1 MRRDMEKIIFAL
13 PGNEALAEK
22 LCNLTGIEQ
31 GQLELRQFPD
41 GESLVK
47 LLSSVEN
54 KSALLI
60 CSLTQPDTRSLP
72 LYFLGRLCKDL
83 GAREVVLVAP
93 YLGYMRQDI
102 RFHPGEAVTAS
113 YFAEFIS
120 GFVDRLITVD
130 PHLHRNKEL
139 SDIYSVPGMN
149 IQAAPAVA
157 SWIKTNIRQPLI
169 LGPDIESKQW
179 VSEVALDAEAPYEV
193 LQKSRLGD
201 RQVEIVLPDLN
212 AYAGRTPVL
221 VDDIISTGTT
231 MKTAFGLLEFLGFKK
246 PVCIGVHAV
255 FSEDA
260 YASLKNSYVGNIVTT
275 NTIAHESNQI
285 DVAPLIAVHI

>member
-1 MRRDMEKIIFAL
+1 MRTDMEKIIFAL
-13 PGNEALAEK
+13 PGNETFASK
-22 LCNLTGIEQ
+22 LSQLTGIEI

-41 GESLVK
+41 GETLVK

-54 KSALLI
+54 KSAILI
-60 CSLTQPDTRSLP
+60 CSLNQPDTRSLP

-83 GAREVVLVAP
+83 GAPQVVLVAP

-102 RFHPGEAVTAS
+102 RFHPGEAVTAT

-139 SDIYSVPGMN
+139 SDIYAVPN
-149 IQAAPAVA
+149 LVIQASPSVA

-179 VSEVALDAEAPYEV
+179 VSKVAADAEAPYEV
-193 LQKSRLGD
+193 LQKSRHGD
-201 RQVEIVLPDLN
+201 RQVDIVLPDLN
-212 AYAGRTPVL
+212 AYKGLTPVL

-231 MKTAFGLLEFLGFKK
+231 MKTAAGLLEFLGFEK
-246 PVCIGVHAV
+246 PVCLGVHAV
-255 FSEDA
+255 FSGDA
-260 YASLKNSYVGNIVTT
+260 YSFLKNSYVGNLVTT

-285 DVAPLIAVHI
+285 DIAPLIAVHL